1 MAKTV
6 VGLIEN
12 RDEAQKAVQEMIAA
26 GIDKKDIGVI
36 SPEELA
42 RETTA
47 AVAGASTGM
56 LVGGLAGMLLAA
68 AAIAI
73 PGVGPVLVAGPAL
86 ALLGG
91 TAVGAVAGGLIGGL
105 TMRGVPEADAH
116 LYAEGIQRGA
126 TLVVV
131 TGRGDEL
138 ARKAVEILKRH
149 GAIDLEQRSAQWKKL
164 GWSGRSGEA
173 ARAPSDMSFT
183 AEADLARMAPAGSSP
198 ATATPA
204 TASSGSAAPADAA
217 RDKARE
223 AKVAASGVEPAP
235 GIATVCVY
243 EFEIVEP
250 ALRGAYPG
258 PERRVRSTPHEPDRR
273 LAA

>member
-42 RETTA
+42 RETSA

-68 AAIAI
+68 VAIAI

-126 TLVVV
+126 TLIVA
-131 TGRGDEL
+131 TGRSDEL

-183 AEADLARMAPAGSSP
+183 AEADLPRMASAGSSP
-198 ATATPA
+198 ATA
-204 TASSGSAAPADAA
+204 SSGSPAPADAA
-217 RDKARE
+217 RDKTRE

-243 EFEIVEP
+243 EFELVEP
-250 ALRGAYPG
+250 PLRSDYTG
-258 PERRVRSTPHEPDRR
+258 PERRVRSTPHEPERR